1 MTKATNIATYL
12 IMGTQNQLLM
22 LLWSTVSEENNKKC
36 LGSEYV
42 IHIITAL

>member
-12 IMGTQNQLLM
+12 IMGTQNQ